1 MSPLA
6 SFSELL
12 RHKSLSYGFEGDPQM
27 ILSTWISVYRYLC
40 CIGMHSARWILM
52 VGYDNV
58 TTRLIIT
65 PHSHRLRSE
74 LASHSFISIRG
85 STMMPAKSGRLMLQ
99 HEYSYLSLHHK
110 PGPGV
115 QGPESSVWVNIGKLS
130 QLATAPAPHSTWPVW
145 VIDHRG
151 GNSAPA
157 SSAIS
162 YQLQIKPKT
171 CPLCI
176 ETKHYHFWAF
186 DKKS

>member
-1 MSPLA
+1 MNDSMIFTLRSIYRSSPKLT
-6 SFSELL
+6 
-12 RHKSLSYGFEGDPQM
+12 Y
-27 ILSTWISVYRYLC
+27 
-40 CIGMHSARWILM
+40 SAVRCTLGIELM
-52 VGYDNV
+52 VDYDNV
-58 TTRLIIT
+58 TTRLII
-65 PHSHRLRSE
+65 PHTHRWRSQ

-85 STMMPAKSGRLMLQ
+85 STMMPGRLMLQ

-145 VIDHRG
+145 VIHHRG

-162 YQLQIKPKT
+162 YQLQIKLKT

-176 ETKHYHFWAF
+176 ETEHYHFWAF